1 MSADLVGVLL
11 RAEADRLSVG
21 VTPPPL
27 DLLARRGSRRLM
39 PVAAA
44 AAVVLVAGAAFAAT
58 QSFRQDRGPVP
69 ITQFGSVVP
78 YDKDAPSAKFGDV
91 PPPIQVLTGRGGDQ
105 PIPYANDGN
114 PLCKGSDVAATLD
127 LASGE
132 DAGRLKLRW
141 TRQTKDF
148 ITCRLHDDAPK
159 VVLYDASGAELA
171 QSTYTTQPPVTNPP
185 AVGPRYLFDKG
196 RETAFTWT
204 SNCGGPAVRAEVSGL
219 TSESFRADVTGVQP
233 TCDGRTSAPRL
244 GLFGGDEVAP
254 ADREGLQVRLTA
266 PASVPA
272 GTIVRLVAEVAN
284 PTREP
289 ISLTPCPTWLFEQAE
304 ARVGSGGRSTR
315 MPCDQL
321 PTSLASGS
329 AVRFEIEERLSNV
342 TPDVRG
348 VLPLKLR
355 FGIAG
360 TKPWEGSVDIDHG
373 TPNEPVATVPWK
385 DTPKPPGEAMTA
397 PPAIGTKFPLASLHP
412 TIEGLPESVR
422 RGETMHYW
430 VRVTDMATGGEPTSL
445 DPCPGF
451 VQFLQWGRAHPAV
464 EDEHYVNCAAAPA
477 GIAHGTSIRLDM
489 ELTIPSDA
497 PLGSTSLTWKLGKLD
512 FSGSESAMATFVIT

>member
-1 MSADLVGVLL
+1 MSDDLVGVLL

-27 DLLARRGSRRLM
+27 DLLANRRPRRLI

-44 AAVVLVAGAAFAAT
+44 AAVVLVAGIAFAAT
-58 QSFRQDRGPVP
+58 QLRQDRGPVP
-69 ITQFGSVVP
+69 ITQFGLVVP
-78 YDKDAPSAKFGDV
+78 YDKQATSTKFGDV
-91 PPPIQVLTGRGGDQ
+91 PAPVQVLTGRRGDQ
-105 PIPYANDGN
+105 PIPYASDGN

-148 ITCRLHDDAPK
+148 FTCRLHDDVPK
-159 VVLYDASGAELA
+159 VVLYDGSGTELA
-171 QSTYTTQPPVTNPP
+171 TSTYTTQPPITNPP
-185 AVGPRYLFDKG
+185 TVGPRYLFDKSS
-196 RETAFTWT
+196 ETGFTWR

-219 TSESFRADVTGVQP
+219 TNEPFSAAVTGTQP
-233 TCDGRTSAPRL
+233 ACEGKTSVPRL
-244 GLFGGDEVAP
+244 GLFAGEGVAP

-266 PASVPA
+266 PATVPA
-272 GTIVRLVAEVAN
+272 GTVVRMVAQVAN
-284 PTREP
+284 PTRSA
-289 ISLTPCPTWLFEQAE
+289 ISLTPCPTWLFEQTE
-304 ARVGSGGRSTR
+304 ARGGSGATSTR

-321 PTSLASGS
+321 PTSLASGA
-329 AVRFEIEERLSNV
+329 AVRFEIEDRLSNV
-342 TPDVRG
+342 NPDVRG
-348 VLPLKLR
+348 FQPLKLR

-373 TPNEPVATVPWK
+373 APKEPVATVPWK

-397 PPAIGTKFPLASLHP
+397 PPPNGTKFPLAPLHP
-412 TIEGLPESVR
+412 TIEGLPASVR
-422 RGETMHYW
+422 PGETVHYW
-430 VRVTDMATGGEPTSL
+430 VRVTNMATGGDPVSL

-451 VQFLQWGRAHPAV
+451 VQFLQWRGHPPM
-464 EDEHYVNCAAAPA
+464 EDEHYVNCDAAPS
-477 GIAHGTSIRLDM
+477 GIEHGTSIRLDM

-497 PLGSTSLTWKLGKLD
+497 PKGETSLTWKLGKLD
-512 FSGSESAMATFVIT
+512 FSGSESAMASFVIS